1 MRIFK
6 LKDYINK
13 MNEEQLHNC
22 IVSLKNRNYRLLQ
35 FCGSSVLT
43 SNTYSTIQGY
53 NLNLLIIKLC
63 KQRLRELKNE

>member
-22 IVSLKNRNYRLLQ
+22 IVSLENRNYRLSQ

-43 SNTYSTIQGY
+43 SNTYSIVQNY

>member
-22 IVSLKNRNYRLLQ
+22 IVSLENRNYRLSQ
-35 FCGSSVLT
+35 FCGSPILT
-43 SNTYSTIQGY
+43 SNTHSIIQGY

>member
-1 MRIFK
+1 MRTFK

-22 IVSLKNRNYRLLQ
+22 IVSLENRNYRLSQ
-35 FCGSSVLT
+35 FCGSSILT
-43 SNTYSTIQGY
+43 SNTNSIIQGY